1 MAIAEQLDRLN
12 VLRQNLASALT
23 GKGVTADGTE
33 GLETLVPKV
42 SEIESAAQV
51 QRYEGT
57 FTTDENGNATVNC
70 GFQPDLV
77 FVFNDL
83 HPNDG
88 QTDSMSMVFPEGF
101 DSSKSNITCM
111 SASSGLVSI
120 NWKTWMPTGFS
131 LEMVHVDHNWNV
143 SYVRNLT
150 VRYVAIKYT

>member
-1 MAIAEQLDRLN
+1 MAIADQLSRLN
-12 VLRQNLASALT
+12 ELRQNLADTLT
-23 GKGVTADGTE
+23 EKGVEAAETE
-33 GLETLVPKV
+33 GFETLVPKV
-42 SEIESAAQV
+42 AEIEGTTQV

-57 FTTDENGNATVNC
+57 FTTGNDGNATVNC

-83 HPNDG
+83 QPKDG

-111 SASSGLVSI
+111 SASSGLVAI
-120 NWKTWMPTGFS
+120 NWKTWRSTGFS
-131 LEMVHVDHNWNV
+131 LEMVHVDYNWNV